1 MAKLNINNLTTKI
14 LICLVVWLVFAGLA
28 LVIGLKITD
37 WLTYRDLSNGVG
49 VYGKVTAKEPENHQI
64 IRYSYNVGQQTYSGV
79 GHGGR
84 GNPSFGELKIGDS
97 VVVFYDPANPSV
109 SVMGN
114 PQAHQQVEM
123 GGIIFLVVF
132 MPLFPLTITI
142 ILMVVLSKSKA
153 LSNNSLNRSAS

>member
-14 LICLVVWLVFAGLA
+14 LICLTVWLVFAGLA
-28 LVIGLKITD
+28 LIVGLKITD
-37 WLTYRDLSNGVG
+37 WLTYRNLSNGVG

-64 IRYSYNVGQQTYSGV
+64 IRYAYVVGQQTYSGV

-84 GNPSFGELKIGDS
+84 GNPSFGELNVGDS
-97 VVVFYDPANPSV
+97 VIVFYDPANPSN

-114 PQAHQQVEM
+114 PQARQQVEM

-132 MPLFPLTITI
+132 LPLFPLAIAI
-142 ILMVVLSKSKA
+142 ILMVAISKSK
-153 LSNNSLNRSAS
+153 SAI